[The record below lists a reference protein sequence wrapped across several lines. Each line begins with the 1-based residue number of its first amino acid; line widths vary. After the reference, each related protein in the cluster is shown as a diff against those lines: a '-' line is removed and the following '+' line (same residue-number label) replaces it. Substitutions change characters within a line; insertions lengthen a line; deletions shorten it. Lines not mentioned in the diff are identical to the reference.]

1 MYNFD
6 RVFRS
11 SKFENEHNIT
21 PAQWKKLLTLEAKF
35 LPNKRALESWLDK
48 AKKVTSLS
56 KGEAMI
62 EVEYLV
68 KIALHHQKWYYR
80 LDNPLVTDG
89 LYDRVSERLDA
100 LQEQFPELIDED
112 HPWNTVG
119 Y

>member
-80 LDNPLVTDG
+80 LDDPLFTDG

-100 LQEQFPELIDED
+100 LQEQFPELFDED